1 MMITRR
7 QFAGAGLAGGALF
20 LVKPSRLLATP
31 PGNRRLIFVIQRG
44 AMDGLQAMPAI
55 GDPGFASARGVLGE
69 IDGVQKLDET
79 FGLHP
84 ALVNMSKL
92 YAQNQA
98 LFVHAVASP
107 YRDRS
112 HFDGQNV
119 LESGGERP
127 FDLNSGWLNRLMSLQ
142 NDTKAIALTAG
153 VPLALSGPIPVASFQ
168 PGTVGRMDEKLMASV
183 DKLYAADP
191 MFHALWSE
199 AVHTRGLALDMQA
212 KNAGAPDPAGRLA
225 KLTAG
230 FLREPDGPRIA
241 MIETQGWDTHS
252 AQISRLRNQFSQLD
266 TLVNGLQT
274 ELGDVW
280 PETLVIV
287 ATEFGR
293 TVAINGTGGTDH
305 GTGTLAMLFGGTV
318 RGGRVIA
325 DWPGLKPAQLYEGRD
340 LRPTGD
346 LHAVIAGAVAEH
358 FGLPAD
364 KTAQA
369 LFPERAI
376 TPLRDIVRT

>member
-1 MMITRR
+1 MIITRR
-7 QFAGAGLAGGALF
+7 QLAGAGLAGGALF
-20 LVKPSRLLATP
+20 LARPSRLLASP

-44 AMDGLQAMPAI
+44 AMDGLQAVPAI
-55 GDPGFASARGVLGE
+55 GDPAFASARGVLGE
-69 IDGVQKLDET
+69 VEGVQKLDAT

-84 ALVNMSKL
+84 ALANISKL

-98 LFVHAVASP
+98 LLVHAVASP

-127 FDLNSGWLNRLMSLQ
+127 FDLNSGWLNRLMALQ
-142 NDTKAIALTAG
+142 RDSRAIALTAG

-168 PGTVGRMDEKLMASV
+168 PGAVGRMDEKLMDRVSS
-183 DKLYAADP
+183 LYAADP

-199 AVHTRGLALDMQA
+199 AIDTRRLALDMQQ
-212 KNAGAPDPAGRLA
+212 KDQGAPNPAGRLA

-252 AQISRLRNQFSQLD
+252 AQVSRLRNQLSQLD
-266 TLVNGLQT
+266 TLVAGLQT

-280 PETLVIV
+280 PDTLVIV

-305 GTGTLAMLFGGTV
+305 GTGTVAMLFGGTV

-325 DWPGLKPAQLYEGRD
+325 DWPGLQRAQLYEGRD

-358 FGLPAD
+358 FDLPSD

-369 LFPERAI
+369 LFPERPI